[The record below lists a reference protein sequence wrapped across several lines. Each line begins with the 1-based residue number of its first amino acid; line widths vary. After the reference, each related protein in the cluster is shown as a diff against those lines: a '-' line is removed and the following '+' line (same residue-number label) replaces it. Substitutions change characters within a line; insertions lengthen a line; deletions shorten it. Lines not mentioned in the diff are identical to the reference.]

1 MSKTEQQKLP
11 EISLDGKD
19 HEILKLIESNSK
31 LTVREIAS
39 QIHLSPTPT
48 HDRIKRL
55 EKSGVIKQ
63 YSAVLDKRLVGKRM
77 IVLCM
82 VTLREHNKKAGAIFV
97 NAIKGFKEVIE
108 CYNIS
113 GDFDFMLKIVAEDME
128 SYHTFFVD
136 KLTEVP
142 GIGQTKSVFVM
153 DVIKETHNL
162 M

>member
-1 MSKTEQQKLP
+1 MKKTEQQKLP

-31 LTVREIAS
+31 LTVREIAA

-63 YSAVLDKRLVGKRM
+63 YSAILDKRLVGKRM

-82 VTLREHNKKAGAIFV
+82 VTLREHNKKAGAVFV
-97 NAIKGFKEVIE
+97 NAVMGFKEVIE

-136 KLTEVP
+136 KLTEVE

>member
-11 EISLDGKD
+11 EISLDSKD
-19 HEILKLIESNSK
+19 HEILKLIEFNSK
-31 LTVREIAS
+31 LTVREIAA

-55 EKSGVIKQ
+55 EKSRVIKQ
-63 YSAVLDKRLVGKRM
+63 YSAILDKRLVGKRM

-82 VTLREHNKKAGAIFV
+82 VTLREHNKKSGAIFV
-97 NAIKGFKEVIE
+97 DAIRGFKEVIE

-136 KLTEVP
+136 KLTEVE

>member
-11 EISLDGKD
+11 EISLDSKD

-31 LTVREIAS
+31 LTVREIAA

-55 EKSGVIKQ
+55 EKSRVIKQ
-63 YSAVLDKRLVGKRM
+63 YSAILDKRLVGKRM

-82 VTLREHNKKAGAIFV
+82 VTLREHNKKSGAIFV
-97 NAIKGFKEVIE
+97 DAVRGFKEVIE

-136 KLTEVP
+136 KLTEVE